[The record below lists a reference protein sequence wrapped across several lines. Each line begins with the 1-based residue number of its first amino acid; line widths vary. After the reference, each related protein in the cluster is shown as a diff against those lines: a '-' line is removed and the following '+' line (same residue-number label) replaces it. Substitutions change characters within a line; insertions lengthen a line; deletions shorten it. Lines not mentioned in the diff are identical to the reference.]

1 MDTAKID
8 GIMKRWNG
16 DPDYLIEILQDA
28 QDAWRHLPEDVMRH
42 VADTL
47 GVPLAR
53 VHHAATFYKA
63 FSLEPRGLHQ
73 VQVCAGTAC
82 HVKGASRV
90 LDAIGRELAVAADQT
105 TKDGRYTLEAVR
117 CVGACGLAPVVA
129 LDGEYHG
136 DLTPDNA
143 ARLIARHRKE
153 GAK

>member
-8 GIMKRWNG
+8 GILARWNR
-16 DPDYLIEILQDA
+16 DPDYLIEILQDV
-28 QDAWRHLPEDVMRH
+28 QDAWRHLPEPVLRQ
-42 VADTL
+42 VADAL
-47 GVPLAR
+47 VVPLAR
-53 VHHAATFYKA
+53 VHHAATFYQA

-73 VQVCAGTAC
+73 VQVCLGTAC
-82 HVKGASRV
+82 HVKGAPRV
-90 LDAIGRELAVAADQT
+90 LDAIGRELGVTAGKTTADGQ
-105 TKDGRYTLEAVR
+105 YTVEAVR

-143 ARLIARHRKE
+143 ARLMVRHRKE

>member
-1 MDTAKID
+1 MDTTKLD
-8 GIMKRWNG
+8 GILARWNR
-16 DPDYLIEILQDA
+16 DPDYLIEILQDV
-28 QDAWRHLPEDVMRH
+28 QDAWRHLPEDVLRR

-47 GVPLAR
+47 CVPLAR

-73 VQVCAGTAC
+73 IQVCLGTAC
-82 HVKGASRV
+82 HVKGAPRV
-90 LDAIGRELAVAADQT
+90 LDAIGRELGVAAGKT
-105 TKDGRYTLEAVR
+105 TADGQYTVEAVR

-153 GAK
+153 VAK